1 VGGGQTKKRKKERNE
16 KMSEKIKFVNPFD
29 DDKEINVQEPKEPVK
44 KKKDVVGDYIAIKL
58 LEKDIA
64 ERLDALKKVILD
76 KHRDD
81 PRIKIMPATETI
93 VIKPDTYERLEA
105 VGIQT
110 EITETRKKKL
120 EEFDV
125 AVQKVILDNPE
136 NYEKKIT
143 RREWIKIIEKG
154 SVK

>member
-1 VGGGQTKKRKKERNE
+1 
-16 KMSEKIKFVNPFD
+16 
-29 DDKEINVQEPKEPVK
+29 
-44 KKKDVVGDYIAIKL
+44 
-58 LEKDIA
+58 
-64 ERLDALKKVILD
+64 
-76 KHRDD
+76 
-81 PRIKIMPATETI
+81 MPATETI

-120 EEFDV
+120 DEFDIT
-125 AVQKVILDNPE
+125 VQKIILDNPE

-154 SVK
+154 SKK

>member
-1 VGGGQTKKRKKERNE
+1 
-16 KMSEKIKFVNPFD
+16 MSEKIKFVNPFD
-29 DDKEINVQEPKEPVK
+29 DDKEINVQEPKEPAK

-93 VIKPDTYERLEA
+93 VIKQDTYERFEA

-120 EEFDV
+120 DEFDIT
-125 AVQKVILDNPE
+125 VQKIILDNPE

-154 SVK
+154 SKK